1 MPSVRKSIISLS
13 NARCLFLASQYLN
26 SKNSFSRKKDLL
38 KIIETL
44 GYVQIDTISVVE
56 RSHHHI
62 LWTRMP
68 SYRKTMLNELLEK
81 DKSIFEYWGHAAAFL
96 PMKDFRYSLIR
107 KGNYSVRNKIWK
119 QSNKKILK
127 YVYDRIK
134 NEGALQ
140 SRDFQDY
147 RKKTSGW
154 WDWKPSKDALDFLF
168 HEGVLMIASRKG
180 FQKVYDLTE
189 RVLPE
194 RTDTTTP
201 SESDYYKHLILQT
214 INSHG
219 FASRKEI
226 NYLRNYNKKIF
237 EKSLIELIEENRVTE
252 ISVEKNE
259 NESFFTTNDKLKLLN
274 ISEKKHQLHILSPF
288 DNLIIQRKKVKSLF
302 NFDYQVECYL
312 PASKRK
318 FGYFC
323 MPFVYGEK
331 FLGSIDA
338 KADRS
343 SKRLIIYKIN
353 IEDKVKLNSQIKEK
367 LKLKLNQLCIFA
379 GCEETVNMQ
388 FNLSK

>member
-1 MPSVRKSIISLS
+1 M
-13 NARCLFLASQYLN
+13 
-26 SKNSFSRKKDLL
+26 
-38 KIIETL
+38 
-44 GYVQIDTISVVE
+44 
-56 RSHHHI
+56 
-62 LWTRMP
+62 
-68 SYRKTMLNELLEK
+68 
-81 DKSIFEYWGHAAAFL
+81 
-96 PMKDFRYSLIR
+96 
-107 KGNYSVRNKIWK
+107 
-119 QSNKKILK
+119 
-127 YVYDRIK
+127 
-134 NEGALQ
+134 
-140 SRDFQDY
+140 
-147 RKKTSGW
+147 
-154 WDWKPSKDALDFLF
+154 
-168 HEGVLMIASRKG
+168 
-180 FQKVYDLTE
+180 
-189 RVLPE
+189 
-194 RTDTTTP
+194 
-201 SESDYYKHLILQT
+201 
-214 INSHG
+214 
-219 FASRKEI
+219 
-226 NYLRNYNKKIF
+226 
-237 EKSLIELIEENRVTE
+237 IEENRVTE